1 MIIDNSQKYNVLTV
15 LNQLCLI
22 TFVKFFVSDISVL
35 SLSLSLSLSTYLN
48 HPHLLMKPVFT
59 MRESSNHFAENSEA

>member
-22 TFVKFFVSDISVL
+22 TFVKYFVSDISAS
-35 SLSLSLSLSTYLN
+35 SLSLSLSLYLN
-48 HPHLLMKPVFT
+48 YQHLLMKPVFT

>member
-35 SLSLSLSLSTYLN
+35 SLSLSLSLYLN
-48 HPHLLMKPVFT
+48 HPHLLMKPAFT